1 MAEIIY
7 FGTNGCSGHYP
18 IGIDKTLTGI
28 LSGRFNQEGYE
39 GWELVQWNIM
49 PPAALLTASTT
60 HCCGSIYILATFKKK
75 LRV

>member
-1 MAEIIY
+1 MKKYEWEYMVTSIVVNKADEIA
-7 FGTNGCSGHYP
+7 
-18 IGIDKTLTGI
+18 KV

-49 PPAALLTASTT
+49 PPAALLTAYTT

>member
-1 MAEIIY
+1 MAKYEYEYMVTSIV
-7 FGTNGCSGHYP
+7 
-18 IGIDKTLTGI
+18 IDKADEI
-28 LSGRFNQEGYE
+28 AKVLSGRFNKESYD

-60 HCCGSIYILATFKKK
+60 HCYSSIYILATFKKK

>member
-1 MAEIIY
+1 MKKYEWEYMVTSIVVNKADEIA
-7 FGTNGCSGHYP
+7 
-18 IGIDKTLTGI
+18 KV

-60 HCCGSIYILATFKKK
+60 LRGSIYILATFKKK

>member
-1 MAEIIY
+1 MKKYEWEYMVTSIVV
-7 FGTNGCSGHYP
+7 
-18 IGIDKTLTGI
+18 DKADEVAKVLTE
-28 LSGRFNQEGYE
+28 RFNQEGYE
-39 GWELVQWNIM
+39 GWELVQWNLM